1 MALKSITSLK
11 SLLSEVGAP
20 DRLVLLER
28 LGFGGQA
35 EVWLAH
41 DQMLE
46 RFVTVKKMRA
56 FKGAEGGPDDERLNS
71 LRARAEM
78 EHPSIPTLF
87 SVIPHGDQS
96 WLVSEYIEGVPLSEL
111 LGELSPESI
120 FAVAKDLL
128 SALRCLERLS
138 LVHGDLSP
146 NNIVIDRNGQVR
158 LLDFESCGR
167 IGDELSSTSTI
178 GFSAPERHAQRVGLP
193 TVDTWSVGAILIWL
207 VTQRTPEI
215 VFDDAKQPI
224 SVVIGPAIP
233 ATDLLGDVINI
244 AAAAT
249 RLDPSLRPLTADLE
263 ERLAL
268 SYRWLEPVNRSALEV
283 LVGSRL
289 DSAGE
294 TNDRPTFQPKSANA
308 NKDNLKSKLGSER
321 SGQAGGIAPWEDIA
335 LGNRHQ
341 GMTGTADY
349 ENGCQEPS
357 GSRSSR
363 SNLGSAE
370 RLSTKRLSTKRFRAN
385 GFGARWLEAEWF
397 GAKWFGATW
406 FGGGRVV
413 DRVQGRVEGRV
424 EGRVKE
430 PVKDRVKGP
439 VNSATKGRY
448 LDNAARVKKA
458 RLKKRSAQNPWFRGR
473 GVLSPNYL
481 RLFLFSL
488 GLGGM
493 LSVLVLFLNW
503 GQQPYS
509 LRVDTTRLSPA
520 TALPKEFSPQW
531 IESIFSVA
539 MPDNW
544 ELVSKPDVSQKAFP
558 MTEQRNDERVSNEL
572 LAPGQRGDLGGGGGP
587 LKIAGGANTQPH
599 TENDAMTA
607 VIMSINCA
615 KGICELLA
623 EHSRDG
629 GSVLNHTVILDT
641 SDVRIWRA
649 AITGLAQ
656 SISSD

>member
-1 MALKSITSLK
+1 MALKSIASLK

-56 FKGAEGGPDDERLNS
+56 FKGADDGPDDERLNS

-96 WLVSEYIEGVPLSEL
+96 WLVSEYVEGVPLSEL

-158 LLDFESCGR
+158 LLDFESCSR

-193 TVDTWSVGAILIWL
+193 TVDTWSVGAVLIWL

-215 VFDDAKQPI
+215 VLDDAKRPI

-283 LVGSRL
+283 LVSSRL

-321 SGQAGGIAPWEDIA
+321 SGQAGHEAPWGEEAPWEDIA

-341 GMTGTADY
+341 GLTGTADY
-349 ENGCQEPS
+349 ENGRQEPS
-357 GSRSSR
+357 GSRSSK
-363 SNLGSAE
+363 SNPGSAE
-370 RLSTKRLSTKRFRAN
+370 QLSTKRLGTNR
-385 GFGARWLEAEWF
+385 FGAYGLGAKWFGAEWF

-406 FGGGRVV
+406 FGQGRVV
-413 DRVQGRVEGRV
+413 DRVEGRV
-424 EGRVKE
+424 EGRVK
-430 PVKDRVKGP
+430 GP
-439 VNSATKGRY
+439 VNSPTKGRY
-448 LDNAARVKKA
+448 VDNAARVKK
-458 RLKKRSAQNPWFRGR
+458 RSVKKRSVQDPWFRGQ

-488 GLGGM
+488 GLGVM

-531 IESIFSVA
+531 VESIFSTA
-539 MPDNW
+539 MSDKW
-544 ELVSKPDVSQKAFP
+544 ELVSKPAVFQKTSP
-558 MTEQRNDERVSNEL
+558 TTEQRDGERVSNEL

-607 VIMSINCA
+607 VILSINCA